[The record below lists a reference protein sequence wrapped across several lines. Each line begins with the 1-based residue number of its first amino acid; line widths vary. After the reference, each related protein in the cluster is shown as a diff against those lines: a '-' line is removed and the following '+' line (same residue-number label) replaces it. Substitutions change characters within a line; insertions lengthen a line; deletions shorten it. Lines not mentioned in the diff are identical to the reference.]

1 MNVGGLDVFQIGRL
15 HHQAVCQ
22 RPSQGRGAQRASA
35 KGAIL
40 GKPLL
45 AAQAGKENDLRVG
58 VAAMNDLPEHV
69 RKNRAKWDDLAKEYA
84 AAGERGWVRDT
95 PVWGKQSCICFPT
108 N

>member
-45 AAQAGKENDLRVG
+45 AAQAGKE
-58 VAAMNDLPEHV
+58 MI
-69 RKNRAKWDDLAKEYA
+69 YA
-84 AAGERGWVRDT
+84 WEWL
-95 PVWGKQSCICFPT
+95 Q
-108 N
+108 